1 MSLAE
6 KQKLTN
12 SENVR
17 VPNGALVSLFP
28 MDEWGFNRELSVLAS
43 RVAKRLGDS
52 AAASSALKLVR
63 ERAPDERLALAFLL
77 KLVEQS
83 AASLRAVLADP
94 ARAADLV
101 FCVGASELVATGLC
115 AIDPLA
121 WPEFFESARTSTA
134 DALIETLRFDLQEA
148 ARALAMLKHRA
159 LLQIAIGDLLG
170 RFSVVDTMRTMS
182 RLADECIRA
191 ALAAATQI
199 LGERA
204 QAADRFC
211 VLAMG
216 KLGAEELNLSSDID
230 LMYLFDGPDDQE
242 HQEAARRLGEVF
254 TEILAP
260 ECFRTDL
267 RLRPGGRNSPLVVS
281 LEGALSFYQSMG
293 QTWERAAL
301 LRARPIAGVVEIGR
315 RLIAQLSRFIYRSC

>member
-1 MSLAE
+1 MDGVKSVIIPGESVIFFIPSPCPFPLPVQRLSIFSILGPERAKKLSIGVHGFAENRENRQPLKGREPVKEGELASRLRSLRCAQPSAARQIRSDE
-6 KQKLTN
+6 PCGKQKLTN

-83 AASLRAVLADP
+83 ATSLRAVLADP

-101 FCVGASELVATGLC
+101 FCLGASELVATGLC

-134 DALIETLRFDLQEA
+134 DALIETLRFDLHE
-148 ARALAMLKHRA
+148 
-159 LLQIAIGDLLG
+159 
-170 RFSVVDTMRTMS
+170 
-182 RLADECIRA
+182 
-191 ALAAATQI
+191 
-199 LGERA
+199 
-204 QAADRFC
+204 AADR
-211 VLAMG
+211 
-216 KLGAEELNLSSDID
+216 
-230 LMYLFDGPDDQE
+230 QE
-242 HQEAARRLGEVF
+242 
-254 TEILAP
+254 
-260 ECFRTDL
+260 
-267 RLRPGGRNSPLVVS
+267 
-281 LEGALSFYQSMG
+281 
-293 QTWERAAL
+293 
-301 LRARPIAGVVEIGR
+301 
-315 RLIAQLSRFIYRSC
+315 